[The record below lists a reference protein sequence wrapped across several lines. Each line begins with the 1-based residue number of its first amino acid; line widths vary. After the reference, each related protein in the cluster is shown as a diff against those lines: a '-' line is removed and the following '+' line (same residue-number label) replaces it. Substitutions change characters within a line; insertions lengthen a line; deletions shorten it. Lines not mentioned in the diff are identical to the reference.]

1 MPLSPVQA
9 WQLPGPFKFLVTDSQ
24 KNPETTW
31 KSQLEDLFLSLGLW
45 CQIILKIK
53 ALAHECIKQSHDT
66 SKNYLDSWLKH
77 VPFLSKIPVC
87 RDIYIYV
94 SIYIPYLSV
103 HVFLLRIAGILDMGK

>member
-53 ALAHECIKQSHDT
+53 ALAHVCIKQSHDT
-66 SKNYLDSWLKH
+66 SKNYLDSWIKH

-94 SIYIPYLSV
+94 YIYIPYLSV